1 MILKMVLGLMQ
12 SILSFILGLLPLPDV
27 PAWLVELTETILGY
41 MKTGMGIVLFFV
53 PQAVVQGALDLV
65 ILVWTVV
72 HGYKLVMWVL
82 RKIPM
87 LGIDFSSLQSSS
99 CIACSTISVSFLS
112 GHSSLSFSSASKVLS
127 LSLYVFGVFIC
138 PLLSFCLYYI
148 TSLTI
153 SRNGMRPTLNTLSCR
168 SVTKMAHGI
177 FTALFR
183 GFRPVSLFALKL
195 LHGATLKR
203 IR

>member
-27 PAWLVELTETILGY
+27 PAWLVDLTETILQY

-53 PQAVVQGALDLV
+53 PQTVVQGALDLV

-87 LGIDFSSLQSSS
+87 LGIE
-99 CIACSTISVSFLS
+99 
-112 GHSSLSFSSASKVLS
+112 
-127 LSLYVFGVFIC
+127 
-138 PLLSFCLYYI
+138 
-148 TSLTI
+148 
-153 SRNGMRPTLNTLSCR
+153 
-168 SVTKMAHGI
+168 
-177 FTALFR
+177 
-183 GFRPVSLFALKL
+183 
-195 LHGATLKR
+195 
-203 IR
+203 

>member
-12 SILSFILGLLPLPDV
+12 SILSFVLGLLPLPDV

-87 LGIDFSSLQSSS
+87 LGHR
-99 CIACSTISVSFLS
+99 IAE
-112 GHSSLSFSSASKVLS
+112 GPHSSIGKRAPFVKGRQKGIGAPFVGFEVAENGRREAHS
-127 LSLYVFGVFIC
+127 
-138 PLLSFCLYYI
+138 
-148 TSLTI
+148 TS
-153 SRNGMRPTLNTLSCR
+153 
-168 SVTKMAHGI
+168 
-177 FTALFR
+177 
-183 GFRPVSLFALKL
+183 
-195 LHGATLKR
+195 
-203 IR
+203 

>member
-27 PAWLVELTETILGY
+27 PAWLVELTETILQY

-72 HGYKLVMWVL
+72 HTYKLVLWVL

-87 LGIDFSSLQSSS
+87 LGIE
-99 CIACSTISVSFLS
+99 
-112 GHSSLSFSSASKVLS
+112 
-127 LSLYVFGVFIC
+127 
-138 PLLSFCLYYI
+138 
-148 TSLTI
+148 
-153 SRNGMRPTLNTLSCR
+153 
-168 SVTKMAHGI
+168 
-177 FTALFR
+177 
-183 GFRPVSLFALKL
+183 
-195 LHGATLKR
+195 
-203 IR
+203 

>member
-12 SILSFILGLLPLPDV
+12 SILSFVLGLLPLPDV

-82 RKIPM
+82 RKSPCWA
-87 LGIDFSSLQSSS
+87 SNSRRP
-99 CIACSTISVSFLS
+99 SFLYWQK
-112 GHSSLSFSSASKVLS
+112 AP
-127 LSLYVFGVFIC
+127 YVRGRQKGIGAPFVGVV
-138 PLLSFCLYYI
+138 
-148 TSLTI
+148 
-153 SRNGMRPTLNTLSCR
+153 NG
-168 SVTKMAHGI
+168 
-177 FTALFR
+177 
-183 GFRPVSLFALKL
+183 FAPFKTP
-195 LHGATLKR
+195 GK
-203 IR
+203 

>member
-12 SILSFILGLLPLPDV
+12 SILSFVLGLLPLPDV
-27 PAWLVELTETILGY
+27 PAWLVELTETILQY

-87 LGIDFSSLQSSS
+87 LGIE
-99 CIACSTISVSFLS
+99 
-112 GHSSLSFSSASKVLS
+112 
-127 LSLYVFGVFIC
+127 
-138 PLLSFCLYYI
+138 
-148 TSLTI
+148 
-153 SRNGMRPTLNTLSCR
+153 
-168 SVTKMAHGI
+168 
-177 FTALFR
+177 
-183 GFRPVSLFALKL
+183 
-195 LHGATLKR
+195 
-203 IR
+203 